1 MLTGQGFRS
10 FVTSDDNN
18 REVNHVNASTP
29 NTHYDTKLPVAEA
42 NASNTNALSERVGT
56 GKRARKN
63 QKIDSDEEE
72 DTATAEIHKIHE
84 ELEDVRK
91 NLRKVEKG
99 ITEAEEKLKV
109 GVWAYKF

>member
-18 REVNHVNASTP
+18 REVNPVNESTP
-29 NTHYDTKLPVAEA
+29 NACFDTKLQVTAA
-42 NASNTNALSERVGT
+42 NASDTKALSERVGI

-72 DTATAEIHKIHE
+72 DTAAAEIHK
-84 ELEDVRK
+84 ELEDVHE
-91 NLRKVEKG
+91 NLRRVEKG
-99 ITEAEEKLKV
+99 ITIAENKLEV
-109 GVWAYKF
+109 VPWY